1 MKNFKIITTI
11 TLIIFLL
18 ISNPYLVFGHGILNQ
33 TLNQTDIITCN
44 SSNDCPIGTCSNG
57 KTFPQYACGNG
68 ICNTILYFVD
78 PCLDLSSS
86 SSSGSSSCK
95 CNTGERFDG
104 SQCIQGNDVA
114 CTLEFNPVCGCN
126 GTTYGNAC
134 AAKADGI
141 KEFTEGECLSN
152 SSSGSSNTIN
162 KNFSGTW
169 KGKVFICSSS
179 TSEPSPITCVTCPK
193 IEILCTKGTVKI
205 PQSCL
210 ECAHCQRCKDSR
222 SLLLKTCVQNNSISG
237 TVSIQGIIDNG
248 EIISTSIQ
256 SSEQLTITAQDKET
270 RAVTLSLSLDKNRK
284 LTGSIDSTNS
294 ILEARKIKSSKNC
307 DLKCKRSCGPLCC
320 SKDEECLVLESF
332 PVQYSCSPNST
343 SSSTSGCPIPSCAPP
358 PEGCNYE
365 FTDEKDENGC
375 PKFPCGNLICSSSGL
390 TDACAPKGSC
400 RGDNGEQ
407 LSCPNGTEC
416 SGLPAYGCYPLN
428 CPVPICC
435 SPHTM
440 ILTPQGQKDIENIKK
455 GDYVISNNGE
465 PAIVVK
471 TTKVRVYNHKV
482 VEVKLNDGT
491 LLEISPG
498 HPIGPGSISFGS
510 LKKGYKLD
518 GRIVESVKLIP
529 YKYSYTHDILPY
541 SLTGNYYA
549 NGVLIG
555 SSLFM
560 SGASSLYKY

>member
-1 MKNFKIITTI
+1 MKEFKIITTI
-11 TLIIFLL
+11 ALIIFLL
-18 ISNPYLVFGHGILNQ
+18 ISSPYLVFGHGIHDSSNQ
-33 TLNQTDIITCN
+33 SANAITCK
-44 SSNDCPIGTCSNG
+44 SDKDCPIGTCLSG

-86 SSSGSSSCK
+86 GTSCK
-95 CNTGERFDG
+95 CNDGEHFNG
-104 SQCIQGNDVA
+104 KSCEPGTDVA
-114 CTLEFNPVCGCN
+114 CTKEFNPVCGCN

-134 AAKADGI
+134 TAKADGI
-141 KEFTEGECLSN
+141 KEFTSGECLSS
-152 SSSGSSNTIN
+152 SSSGGLNTIN
-162 KNFSGTW
+162 KNFSGDW
-169 KGKVFICSSS
+169 KGKVFLCSSDIS
-179 TSEPSPITCVTCPK
+179 SESANDSCIVCPQ
-193 IEILCTKGTVKI
+193 IEILCIKGTVRI
-205 PQSCL
+205 PQSCS

-222 SLLLKTCVQNNSISG
+222 NFLLKTCIQNNSLNG
-237 TVSIQGIIDNG
+237 TVSIQGLINNG
-248 EIISTSIQ
+248 EIISTTIQ
-256 SSEQLTITAQDKET
+256 SPEQLTITAQDDQT
-270 RAVTLSLSLDKNRK
+270 RAVTILLNLDKNRK

-307 DLKCKRSCGPLCC
+307 NLKCKKTCGPLCC
-320 SKDEECLVLESF
+320 KKDESCSILESF
-332 PVQYSCSPNST
+332 PVQYNCSPNST

-358 PEGCNYE
+358 PEGCTYE
-365 FTDEKDENGC
+365 SNDEKDENGC
-375 PKFPCGNLICSSSGL
+375 PKFPCGNLVCSSSGL
-390 TDACAPKGSC
+390 TDACAPRGNC

-407 LSCPNGTEC
+407 LSCPSGTEC

-428 CPVPICC
+428 CPVPVCC

-455 GDYVISNNGE
+455 GDYIISNNGE

-471 TTKVRVYNHKV
+471 TSKIKVYKHKV

-498 HPIGPGSISFGS
+498 HPTGPGSIKFGS

-560 SGASSLYKY
+560 SGESSLYKH